1 MCDRYVP
8 LADGGCWV
16 REVECR
22 SVLNKS
28 GLADYAVNCY
38 AGCEHGCVYCYARF
52 ATRFSHPGEPWGSFV
67 DVKINAPQV
76 LTHEAKRKRL
86 GRVFISSV
94 CDGWQP
100 LEASYHLTR
109 QCLEILVPHRYPL
122 TILTKSTLASR
133 DLDLLTSKE
142 GVELGV
148 TITTLDEG
156 LRRLIEPRSSPSA
169 GRLALLQE
177 AKRRGTRT
185 YAFVGPLLPYLSDT
199 ENSLTPLLKAVKDVG
214 ADYFYV
220 DRLNRRFGV
229 WPSLKSL
236 LQEHFPD
243 LMDEYRWIFFNERA
257 SRDYSDRLIATV
269 NCLARK
275 QGLDGRM
282 RLCF

>member
-1 MCDRYVP
+1 MVP

-22 SVLNKS
+22 SLLNKS

-76 LTHEAKRKRL
+76 LTHEAKRKRV

-177 AKRRGTRT
+177 AKRRGIRT

-257 SRDYSDRLIATV
+257 SREYSDRLIATV

>member
-1 MCDRYVP
+1 MVP

-22 SVLNKS
+22 SLLNKS

-76 LTHEAKRKRL
+76 LTHEAKRKRV

-142 GVELGV
+142 EVELGV

-177 AKRRGTRT
+177 AKRRGIRT

-257 SRDYSDRLIATV
+257 SREYSDRLIVTV
-269 NCLARK
+269 DCLARK